1 MHDPPEPFAS
11 YAASYADADWRARS
25 GPLGILRLSDPL
37 KVGLRAYESQ
47 LVAEAR
53 KQGATWDQIGD
64 ALGTQKQNAHRRF
77 GHLG

>member
-1 MHDPPEPFAS
+1 MHDPP
-11 YAASYADADWRARS
+11 AAFLSHTRFYSDANWRERQ
-25 GPLGILRLSDPL
+25 GPLGILRLSDAL

-47 LVAEAR
+47 LVVEAR
-53 KQGATWDQIGD
+53 RQGATWEQIGE